1 MGWQYPDKKIYDMT
15 CITPVFVG
23 SGEVCSPAEYLYDRK
38 KKYVYFP
45 MEGRWIQFLHKNG
58 WMDEFSEYLSGKEKS
73 KQVWEWMRKRG
84 ATEEKLAS
92 LACAAV
98 PADCDMF
105 SKEARSPKP
114 TLNEIHRL
122 FHSADG
128 SLYIPGSS
136 LKGMFRTAILYRFV
150 KENPD
155 LFREEKEQLN
165 KMYQMKIWE
174 KKKDRYRWKKVA
186 AKIEEKALRCL
197 TLQESEKKGAVH
209 DVLRGLKVSDTF
221 LDEDLCSK
229 IVQRNDVVAEKKRN
243 GQKCN
248 PLPLYCESFKAG
260 SKLRFSITLDKS
272 MMKRIGISSIDQIL
286 ENVSKHFHDIVQVQK
301 NAFAEFLP
309 YFADAESADAC
320 LGGGTGFLQK
330 TLWLALFDEMTA
342 AQRIRDMLDLYFP
355 KHKHTTNDTRI
366 SPRTLKMVHT
376 DGDLHMMGLVRF
388 EEVSSE

>member
-1 MGWQYPDKKIYDMT
+1 MRQYPDKKIYDMT

-45 MEGRWIQFLHKNG
+45 MERKWIQFLYEND
-58 WMDEFSEYLSGKEKS
+58 WMDEFSAYLSGKEKS
-73 KQVWEWMRKRG
+73 KQVWEWMRNKG

-98 PADCDMF
+98 SADCDML
-105 SKEARSPKP
+105 SKDKNSQKP
-114 TLNEIHRL
+114 TLNQIHRL

-128 SLYIPGSS
+128 RLYIPGSS
-136 LKGMFRTAILYRFV
+136 LKGMFRTAILYCFV
-150 KENPD
+150 KENSG
-155 LFREEKEQLN
+155 LFLQEKEQLN
-165 KMYQMKIWE
+165 RISQMKNWE
-174 KKKDRYRWKKVA
+174 KKKDKKSAWKDVA

-330 TLWLALFDEMTA
+330 TLWLALFDEKTA
-342 AQRIRDMLDLYFP
+342 TQRIRDLLDLYFP
-355 KHKHTTNDTRI
+355 KYKHANDIRI
-366 SPRTLKMVHT
+366 SPRTLKMVRT
-376 DGDLHMMGLVRF
+376 EGDLHMMGLVRF